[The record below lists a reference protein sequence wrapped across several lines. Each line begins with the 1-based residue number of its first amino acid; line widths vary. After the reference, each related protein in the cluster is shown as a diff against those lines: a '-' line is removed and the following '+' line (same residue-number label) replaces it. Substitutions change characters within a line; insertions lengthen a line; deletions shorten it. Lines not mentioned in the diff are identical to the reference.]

1 MTPREF
7 HGAALDR
14 VRRVLVEA
22 DQPFGFLL
30 AALLVGGNVLLE
42 GVPGTAKTLMAR
54 CLAQLLGDGASGV
67 GALGTGSRP
76 DWAAS
81 GAQRDAAVLT
91 APGEGGGVRAVGDGT
106 AAGGPAVERFRRIQ
120 FTPDLMPSDIVGTNV
135 LDSATATFALRPG
148 PIFANV
154 VVADE
159 VNRAPAKTQSAL
171 LEAMEE
177 HQVTIEGQRLPL
189 PPVFLVVAT
198 QNPVEFEGTYPL
210 PEAQL
215 DRFLFKLLVGHGT
228 AGAERDI
235 VLLHHRG
242 FRMGDLEAAGLEPLV
257 DVPGV
262 LDLRR
267 QIAAIALDESVA
279 DYIVAVERATR
290 TAPEIQFGS
299 SVRGAIGLM
308 AAGKALAA
316 FGGRDYVSPDDV
328 KAAAP
333 PVLRH
338 RIVLKPE
345 AELDGVQ
352 PDDVVLRILGNV
364 PVPR

>member
-1 MTPREF
+1 MEKE
-7 HGAALDR
+7 D
-14 VRRVLVEA
+14 
-22 DQPFGFLL
+22 
-30 AALLVGGNVLLE
+30 
-42 GVPGTAKTLMAR
+42 
-54 CLAQLLGDGASGV
+54 
-67 GALGTGSRP
+67 
-76 DWAAS
+76 
-81 GAQRDAAVLT
+81 AVLHSVLST
-91 APGEGGGVRAVGDGT
+91 QSSALPTR
-106 AAGGPAVERFRRIQ
+106 RFQRIQ
-120 FTPDLMPSDIVGTNV
+120 FTPDLMPSDVVGTNV
-135 LDSATATFALRPG
+135 FQSATATFVFRPG

-177 HQVTIEGQRLPL
+177 HQVTVEGQRLPL

-215 DRFLFKLLVGHGT
+215 DRFLFKLLVTHGS
-228 AGAERDI
+228 AEAERGI
-235 VLLHHRG
+235 LRLHHSG
-242 FRMGDLEAAGLEPLV
+242 FSMADLDAAGIEPLV
-257 DVPGV
+257 DEATL

-267 QIAAIALDESVA
+267 QVLAVQVHDSVA
-279 DYIVAVERATR
+279 AYAVEVERATR
-290 TAPEIQFGS
+290 TAPDVQYGA

-308 AAGKALAA
+308 NAGKAIAA
-316 FGGRDYVSPDDV
+316 FAGRDYLSPDDV
-328 KAAAP
+328 KAVAA

-352 PDDVVLRILGNV
+352 PDHVVTRILANV